1 MLLGLF
7 VRCHCMPV
15 LVLILALLFSAP
27 SAAKVYRWVD
37 EDGRVHYGDRIPPKY
52 AQQERQE
59 LNQRGVVI
67 DEQNAPP
74 TAEELEVLRAQKA
87 EEEKKQREAEEQARY
102 DQFLLGT
109 YATQDQI
116 LLRRDEQLGI
126 LDSRIASAE
135 KSVNQSRDTLASLNK
150 RAEGKDP
157 VPDKLAGQIRQWS
170 KAVNDGAKA
179 LEKMQAERA
188 RVSGEFERD
197 LKRYRELTGQP

>member
-1 MLLGLF
+1 
-7 VRCHCMPV
+7 MPV
-15 LVLILALLFSAP
+15 LALILALLVSAP
-27 SAAKVYRWVD
+27 ALAKVYRWVD

-59 LNQRGVVI
+59 LNERGVVI

-74 TAEELEVLRAQKA
+74 SAEELEALRAQKA
-87 EEEKKQREAEEQARY
+87 AEAKARREAEEQARY
-102 DQFLLGT
+102 DRFLLGT

-135 KSVNQSRDTLASLNK
+135 KSVNQSRATLASLNQ

-157 VPDKLAGQIRQWS
+157 VPDKLASQIRQWDR
-170 KAVNDGAKA
+170 AVNDAASA

-197 LKRYRELTGQP
+197 LMRFRELTGQR

>member
-1 MLLGLF
+1 
-7 VRCHCMPV
+7 MPV
-15 LVLILALLFSAP
+15 LALILALLVSAP
-27 SAAKVYRWVD
+27 ALAKVYRWVD
-37 EDGRVHYGDRIPPKY
+37 EDGRVHYGDRIPPRY

-59 LNQRGVVI
+59 LNERGVVI

-74 TAEELEVLRAQKA
+74 SAEELEALRAQKA
-87 EEEKKQREAEEQARY
+87 AEAKARREAEEQARY

-135 KSVNQSRDTLASLNK
+135 KSVNQSRATLASLNQ

-157 VPDKLAGQIRQWS
+157 VPDKLASQIRQWDR
-170 KAVNDGAKA
+170 AVNDAASA

-197 LKRYRELTGQP
+197 LMRFRELTGQR